1 MTFHWL
7 REPDDLTPVY
17 TVRQRVFVEEQGF
30 RDEFDDLDH
39 TCWHLLCEENGN
51 PMACARIFPEEGDCW
66 HIGRVAVCKEC
77 RGTGLGA
84 AVMAACHQKI
94 ADLGGRRAVLS
105 AQEQAVGFYE
115 KQGYRVTSESYLD
128 QHCPH
133 RDMERPVA
141 ASEI

>member
-1 MTFHWL
+1 MQVYL
-7 REPDDLTPVY
+7 YDDGLPPQAAAI
-17 TVRQRVFVEEQGF
+17 RRAVFMDEQGF

-94 ADLGGRRAVLS
+94 AELGGRRAVLS

>member
-66 HIGRVAVCKEC
+66 HIG
-77 RGTGLGA
+77 
-84 AVMAACHQKI
+84 
-94 ADLGGRRAVLS
+94 
-105 AQEQAVGFYE
+105 
-115 KQGYRVTSESYLD
+115 VTSESYLD